1 MKQREH
7 DPRRLDIERF
17 ATEGGQL
24 NGEWPLSTMTRLVAL
39 ADPAPPSADAQPVR
53 WTAKG
58 ERRRRPGAGADA
70 WLRLE
75 LDAQV
80 HLTCQ
85 RCLAPI
91 ETPLAV
97 DRWFHFVEGEQQ
109 AAELDADSEDDVLAS
124 TRAFDLH
131 ALAEDEL
138 LLALPLVPRHAVCP
152 QPLLPL
158 GEAAVEEA
166 EVAERDSA
174 HPFSALA
181 ALKRGQH

>member
-1 MKQREH
+1 MKKREH

-24 NGEWPLSTMTRLVAL
+24 SGDWPLAAMTRLVAL
-39 ADPAPPSADAQPVR
+39 CDPAQPAADAQAVR
-53 WTAKG
+53 WSALG
-58 ERRRRPGAGADA
+58 ERRRRPGAGSDA

-80 HLTCQ
+80 RLTCQ
-85 RCLAPI
+85 RCLAPV

-124 TRAFDLH
+124 TRAFDLQT
-131 ALAEDEL
+131 LAEDEL

-152 QPLLPL
+152 QPLLPE
-158 GEAAVEEA
+158 GAAAAEEA
-166 EVAERDSA
+166 SLAEPESA
-174 HPFSALA
+174 HPFSVLA
-181 ALKRGQH
+181 ALKRGPH

>member
-17 ATEGGQL
+17 AAEGGQL
-24 NGEWPLSTMTRLVAL
+24 TGDWPLSAMTRLVAL
-39 ADPAPPSADAQPVR
+39 SDPAQPAADAQPVR
-53 WTAKG
+53 WSAQG
-58 ERRRRPGAGADA
+58 ERRRRPGAGANA

-75 LDAQV
+75 LDAHV
-80 HLTCQ
+80 RLTCQ

-124 TRAFDLH
+124 TRALDLH

-152 QPLLPL
+152 QPLLPK
-158 GEAAVEEA
+158 GEAAAEEVP
-166 EVAERDSA
+166 VAERESA
-174 HPFSALA
+174 HPFSVLA
-181 ALKRGQH
+181 SLKRGPH